1 MKRLL
6 STLVLMIFISGIAY
20 WKIYEP
26 TVTKEGST
34 INGSSFSVS
43 DPDYGNLFESC
54 NLKDRNSNNFQDKK
68 IANLLDE
75 EIYDFLKSENLKIAK
90 VRSEIP
96 ELILNVI
103 DRVSYL
109 PDSTEREFI
118 NLTDVKT
125 KQSKMYNKML
135 TFVVWKENRLVEVFM
150 KGGIGAYSVITY
162 YKGERLN
169 KIVEYKE
176 PIYFQ
181 DFDKLKEYFRD
192 RCS

>member
-1 MKRLL
+1 MRLI
-6 STLVLMIFISGIAY
+6 IFI
-20 WKIYEP
+20 
-26 TVTKEGST
+26 VLL
-34 INGSSFSVS
+34 VV
-43 DPDYGNLFESC
+43 SC

-96 ELILNVI
+96 ELILAVI

-109 PDSTEREFI
+109 PDSTEHEFI

-135 TFVVWKENRLVEVFM
+135 TFVVGR
-150 KGGIGAYSVITY
+150 
-162 YKGERLN
+162 
-169 KIVEYKE
+169 KI
-176 PIYFQ
+176 
-181 DFDKLKEYFRD
+181 D
-192 RCS
+192 